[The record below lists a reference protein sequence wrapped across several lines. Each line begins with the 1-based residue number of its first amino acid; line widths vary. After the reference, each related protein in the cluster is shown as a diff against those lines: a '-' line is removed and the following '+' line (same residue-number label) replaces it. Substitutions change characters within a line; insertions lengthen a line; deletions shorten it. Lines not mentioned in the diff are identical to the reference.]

1 MNMTSQDHVTRL
13 SSLSSPGGL
22 RDFEADLQ
30 LLPSREKTTK
40 VFPLNSRRLTSQY
53 VVSIAKAMGLP
64 TKGSVEEIRLI
75 VEGSLT
81 EMGQEPRNVQV
92 NVTEDESGKES
103 IYLCDSCGA
112 FVEALVSPEDAR
124 RTEVEE
130 MEVDGRDHRGESV
143 VDETSATLEAR
154 ARNRELQDLSN
165 DLLAQVSMLNG
176 EVSMLADKQR
186 TPRSIVS
193 GFG

>member
-1 MNMTSQDHVTRL
+1 MTSQDHVTRM
-13 SSLSSPGGL
+13 SSLSSPGGP
-22 RDFEADLQ
+22 RDFDADLQ
-30 LLPSREKTTK
+30 LLPSREKKTK
-40 VFPLNSRRLTSQY
+40 VFPLNSRRLTRQY

-112 FVEALVSPEDAR
+112 FVEALVNPPDAR

-143 VDETSATLEAR
+143 VDEMSATLEEAR
-154 ARNRELQDLSN
+154 ARNRELQDLNN

-176 EVSMLADKQR
+176 EVSMLAEKQKKEADR
-186 TPRSIVS
+186 ANEV
-193 GFG
+193 